1 VNSAEADAAGTGP
14 TSPAV
19 SRVDE
24 TAADEDLVARLNRA
38 LVEQAWLR
46 GVDLT

>member
-1 VNSAEADAAGTGP
+1 
-14 TSPAV
+14 
-19 SRVDE
+19 VDE